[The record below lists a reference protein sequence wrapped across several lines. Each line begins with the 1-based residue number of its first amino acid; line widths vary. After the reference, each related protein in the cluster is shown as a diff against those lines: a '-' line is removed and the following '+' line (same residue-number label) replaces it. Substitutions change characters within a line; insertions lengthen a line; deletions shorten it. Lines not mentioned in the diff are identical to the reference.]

1 MGELKDNPLQ
11 AYLEDVFT
19 IPVNLAGLPGISIP
33 CGTVTEEGKQ
43 LPIGM
48 QIIAPHLQEARMLQA
63 AHALGHVAD
72 TADIEKCA
80 GIPCPRGNS
89 R

>member
-33 CGTVTEEGKQ
+33 CGTVSEEGKQ

-63 AHALGHVAD
+63 AHAFEVM
-72 TADIEKCA
+72 
-80 GIPCPRGNS
+80 
-89 R
+89 